1 MATLTLEK
9 LNDILFG
16 ALKDTSHAGKIK
28 LIEAELSMCADI
40 YIDAVGDVMDE
51 LVKKKYDSDKFRELE
66 RMKEEAEAFGDDL
79 GQEEA
84 TEYLNM
90 IVGVASEVLDELE
103 AIGYESEGLD
113 KCNAIRMN
121 SEKLFAQLQ
130 ELKKQVENEVNT
142 NAQYETNH

>member
-16 ALKDTSHAGKIK
+16 ALKDTSPAGKIE
-28 LIEAELSMCADI
+28 LVEAELSMCADI

-51 LVKKKYDSDKFRELE
+51 LVQKKYDSEKFRELE

-79 GQEEA
+79 GPEEA
-84 TEYLNM
+84 EEMLKM
-90 IVGVASEVLDELE
+90 IVGVVSEVLDELE

-130 ELKKQVENEVNT
+130 ELKKQVDQKEEVN
-142 NAQYETNH
+142 E